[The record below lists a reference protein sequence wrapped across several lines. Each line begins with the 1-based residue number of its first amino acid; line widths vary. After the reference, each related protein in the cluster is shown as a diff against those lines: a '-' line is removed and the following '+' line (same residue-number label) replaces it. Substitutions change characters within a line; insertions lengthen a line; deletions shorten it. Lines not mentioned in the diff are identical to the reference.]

1 MAEKKSEETR
11 VTRWDPF
18 SDFDALARW
27 SPFRELGAFPSR
39 LSRLFDEVLGE
50 RALRALSPAIDV
62 RESDTEYVVTAE
74 LPGVRREDVN
84 VDLQEGVLSI
94 HGEKRR
100 EETEAKGRWIE
111 RSYGSFH
118 RSFSLPSDAAS
129 DRIDA
134 KFKDGVLTITIPR
147 AEQKKPQVIAVKE

>member
-1 MAEKKSEETR
+1 MAEKKSEEKQ
-11 VTRWDPF
+11 VARWDPF
-18 SDFDALARW
+18 ADFDALARW

-39 LSRLFDEVLGE
+39 LSRLFDEALGE

-62 RESDTEYVVTAE
+62 TENENEYAVTAE

-84 VDLQEGVLSI
+84 VEVQEGVLSI
-94 HGEKRR
+94 HGEKRC
-100 EETEAKGRWIE
+100 EEKGAKGRWIE

-118 RSFSLPSDAAS
+118 RSFSLPSDAAT
-129 DRIDA
+129 DRVEA

-147 AEQKKPQVIAVKE
+147 SEKKKPQIVAVKE